1 MPISLTS
8 VDDLQEHLL
17 GVFERSAHH
26 AGEVNEV
33 LLALSGAILWRKRPG
48 DPVKVNTKEG
58 AGGNVIWFR
67 VDGTRYALLY
77 DHDARHIELR
87 ESGRKGELL
96 HTFTNATPTSVVSEV
111 FAGLGGSVPSLAAS
125 RKERKPGKEHLSK
138 QQRHAMR
145 ADRAERLQRKAE
157 RIAAKA
163 GQAQPAAPAGDAAA
177 GQSVSADPDEVV
189 VRPDRT
195 GKAEKLAQR
204 AAKAARKA
212 QPKDKPHH
220 HKPGRSPGKRR
231 GDPQAEPALAG
242 DA

>member
-1 MPISLTS
+1 MPISLTT

-87 ESGRKGELL
+87 ESGRKGALL

-111 FAGLGGSVPSLAAS
+111 FAGLGGSVPSLAAA

-138 QQRHAMR
+138 PERHAMR
-145 ADRAERLQRKAE
+145 AERAERLQRKAE

-163 GQAQPAAPAGDAAA
+163 TPTAAQATAGVDDTAPPA
-177 GQSVSADPDEVV
+177 SPDEVV
-189 VRPDRT
+189 VRPDRA

-204 AAKAARKA
+204 AAKAARKV
-212 QPKDKPHH
+212 K
-220 HKPGRSPGKRR
+220 HKPEPELAPG
-231 GDPQAEPALAG
+231 G
-242 DA
+242 